1 MNKKI
6 FLLPIRS
13 VIFILSFFLIS
24 VILQKGFSEI
34 LNKTLSDNL
43 PKWLTNKE
51 KDIKMELLN
60 ILFKYRQ
67 NLAL

>member
-1 MNKKI
+1 M
-6 FLLPIRS
+6 LGAS
-13 VIFILSFFLIS
+13 
-24 VILQKGFSEI
+24 
-34 LNKTLSDNL
+34 L

-51 KDIKMELLN
+51 KDIKIELLN